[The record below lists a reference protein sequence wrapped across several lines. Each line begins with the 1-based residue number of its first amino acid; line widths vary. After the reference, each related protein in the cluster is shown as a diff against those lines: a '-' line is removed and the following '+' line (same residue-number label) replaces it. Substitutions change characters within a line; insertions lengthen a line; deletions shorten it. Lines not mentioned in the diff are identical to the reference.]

1 MKYISRI
8 LLISSLIIQFH
19 CMEGQ
24 VLNEEDIDIYTDIVY
39 STVDDHELL
48 LDIAVPRYMK
58 SPVPAIVDIPGGGWR
73 KIEKKTQDAVFY
85 ARNGF
90 VGISITHRTS
100 DVAVFPAAVHDCKT
114 AIRWVRKNAKK
125 YNIDPDRIGVTGVSS
140 GGHLATLLG
149 TSGNDEYL
157 EGNGEYQEFSSKV
170 QAVVDHFGPIDFL
183 LDYEAETIDSAPS
196 LFIGG
201 SLIQNRDKVRLAN
214 PITYIDSADPP
225 IWIGHGEQDGM
236 VKINQSEALFDALK
250 RANVPTEFVRV
261 ENADHMYFRSK
272 WDEEINPSVDEILQL
287 TIDWFYMHLGKPDI
301 DSSAIP
307 SRESR
312 TKEVL
317 KNYKLYYRFTLNLPV
332 DSDESYCNGNYF
344 IRCEGKI
351 LAQGVIS
358 LKDFSVDENRVFQ
371 KDITF
376 SSADISDKLLVW
388 NFRGEVYDANSNVL
402 FEPGQLQNEK
412 YNANIEGIGFDLYIG
427 SDKSVRFIKKV
438 YRKD

>member
-1 MKYISRI
+1 MKYISKI
-8 LLISSLIIQFH
+8 LLASSILFQFY

-24 VLNEEDIDIYTDIVY
+24 ILNEEDIDIYTDIVF

-48 LDIAVPRYMK
+48 LDIAVPRYMN
-58 SPVPAIVDIPGGGWR
+58 SPVPAIVDIPGGAWR

-114 AIRWVRKNAKK
+114 AIRWVRKNAQK
-125 YNIDPDRIGVTGVSS
+125 YNIDPERIGVTGVSS

-149 TSGNDEYL
+149 TSGDDEYL

-183 LDYEAETIDSAPS
+183 LDHKADTVESAPS

-201 SLIQNRDKVRLAN
+201 PLLQNKNKVRYAN
-214 PITYIDSADPP
+214 PITYIDSTDPP

-236 VKINQSEALFDALK
+236 VKINQSEILFDALIS
-250 RANVPTEFVRV
+250 AEVPVEFVRV
-261 ENADHMYFRSK
+261 ENADHMYFRYK
-272 WDEEINPSVDEILQL
+272 WDEETNPTVDELLQK
-287 TIDWFYMHLGKPDI
+287 TIDWFILHLGKPDI
-301 DSSAIP
+301 DSTAIP
-307 SRESR
+307 SGETQRE
-312 TKEVL
+312 EIL
-317 KNYKLYYRFTLNLPV
+317 KNYNLYYRFTLDLPV
-332 DSDESYCNGNYF
+332 NSEESYCNGNYS

-358 LKDFSVDENRVFQ
+358 LKDFSVEENRIFQ
-371 KDITF
+371 KEITF
-376 SSADISDKLLVW
+376 SAADISNKLLVW

-402 FEPGQLQNEK
+402 FEPGQLQNEIFE
-412 YNANIEGIGFDLYIG
+412 ANIEGIGFDLIIG
-427 SDKSVRFIKKV
+427 SDKSIRFVKKV
-438 YRKD
+438 YRND